1 MKAFILSTD
10 KDLMA
15 SMQRI
20 CEANKPSVAI
30 IPSVPSMQAEG
41 GLNALNSPDLILLDA
56 NSYAG
61 KAIGM
66 LENLAQRYPKA
77 VLMLLSSDRSP
88 ETLIAAMRLGVRE
101 VVPLPAAQGDLEAA
115 LSRITE
121 KFDRTEKDEGKII
134 AFISCKGGSGT
145 TFIAA
150 NLAYALSTLGRK
162 RVLLIDL
169 NQQFGD
175 VALYVSDLKTSVALS
190 EVCSSVERL
199 DGNLLETSALHVT
212 PNLSILAASDQIESS
227 AEIRPDQFGIFLQ
240 IARQHYDFTVMDLGR
255 QINPVNVRAL
265 DASDRVYPVFQQS
278 LPYLRNGRRLFDI
291 FSALGYLMQAGLSW
305 SVSQFL
311 AIGTAIALASFFC
324 LELLPMSIG
333 MVMALSIIASL
344 APWVYVIHIRSRRL
358 LLLEEQLPEMADF
371 ISRSLRAGHAFSVS
385 LQMLVEEMPQ
395 PIASEFRIVSDEISF
410 GLPLSEALQR
420 LCMRVPLP
428 DLHYLVV
435 AILIQRETGGNLA
448 ELMTKVSQLVRQR
461 LKLQGDVRVLSAEG
475 RMSAWILCLLSP
487 IVAGIFCLT
496 NPDYLQQFIDDPA
509 GVTLLWSVG
518 AMLVLGILVMR
529 FIVRIRV

>member
-1 MKAFILSTD
+1 
-10 KDLMA
+10 
-15 SMQRI
+15 
-20 CEANKPSVAI
+20 
-30 IPSVPSMQAEG
+30 
-41 GLNALNSPDLILLDA
+41 
-56 NSYAG
+56 
-61 KAIGM
+61 
-66 LENLAQRYPKA
+66 
-77 VLMLLSSDRSP
+77 
-88 ETLIAAMRLGVRE
+88 
-101 VVPLPAAQGDLEAA
+101 
-115 LSRITE
+115 
-121 KFDRTEKDEGKII
+121 
-134 AFISCKGGSGT
+134 
-145 TFIAA
+145 
-150 NLAYALSTLGRK
+150 
-162 RVLLIDL
+162 
-169 NQQFGD
+169 
-175 VALYVSDLKTSVALS
+175 
-190 EVCSSVERL
+190 
-199 DGNLLETSALHVT
+199 
-212 PNLSILAASDQIESS
+212 
-227 AEIRPDQFGIFLQ
+227 
-240 IARQHYDFTVMDLGR
+240 
-255 QINPVNVRAL
+255 
-265 DASDRVYPVFQQS
+265 
-278 LPYLRNGRRLFDI
+278 
-291 FSALGYLMQAGLSW
+291 
-305 SVSQFL
+305 
-311 AIGTAIALASFFC
+311 
-324 LELLPMSIG
+324 
-333 MVMALSIIASL
+333 
-344 APWVYVIHIRSRRL
+344 
-358 LLLEEQLPEMADF
+358 MADF

>member
-1 MKAFILSTD
+1 MDLLYYGCILLLFIAIALASEALWGWWFTKLST
-10 KDLMA
+10 KAKRL
-15 SMQRI
+15 
-20 CEANKPSVAI
+20 NKRLRQVTSDNA
-30 IPSVPSMQAEG
+30 VPG
-41 GLNALNSPDLILLDA
+41 
-56 NSYAG
+56 
-61 KAIGM
+61 
-66 LENLAQRYPKA
+66 R
-77 VLMLLSSDRSP
+77 
-88 ETLIAAMRLGVRE
+88 ET
-101 VVPLPAAQGDLEAA
+101 
-115 LSRITE
+115 
-121 KFDRTEKDEGKII
+121 
-134 AFISCKGGSGT
+134 
-145 TFIAA
+145 
-150 NLAYALSTLGRK
+150 
-162 RVLLIDL
+162 
-169 NQQFGD
+169 
-175 VALYVSDLKTSVALS
+175 SDLLKS
-190 EVCSSVERL
+190 
-199 DGNLLETSALHVT
+199 
-212 PNLSILAASDQIESS
+212 
-227 AEIRPDQFGIFLQ
+227 
-240 IARQHYDFTVMDLGR
+240 
-255 QINPVNVRAL
+255 
-265 DASDRVYPVFQQS
+265 
-278 LPYLRNGRRLFDI
+278 RRLAESDKVD
-291 FSALGYLMQAGLSW
+291 SLLQRLPGVYRLHAYLMQAGLSW

-311 AIGTAIALASFFC
+311 AMGMIIALASFLS

-344 APWVYVIHIRSRRL
+344 SPWVYVIHKRAHRL

-395 PIASEFRIVSDEISF
+395 PISSEFRIVSDEISF

-487 IVAGIFCLT
+487 IVAGVFCLT

-509 GVTLLWSVG
+509 GVTLLWVVG
-518 AMLVLGILVMR
+518 AMLVLGIWVMR